1 MEIQD
6 KVSFVAEVS
15 SMMRTKE
22 YKEFIETLQRKE
34 TEIREE
40 VFSKYFSPKPFIENQ
55 IYNEKNA
62 TIELMKAILEAK
74 DMAESL
80 SAGKYLIEYADESL
94 ENGTKQIKEGM
105 GGLNSGLT
113 MGVYTETDLQI
124 RVADSY
130 KLAREFYDLEL
141 DKCKK
146 DAKDDSTLDTPK
158 ED

>member
-15 SMMRTKE
+15 AMMRTKE
-22 YKEFIETLQRKE
+22 YKEFIETLTKKE
-34 TEIREE
+34 AEIRDA
-40 VFSKYFSPKPFIENQ
+40 VFAKYFAPTPFVENQ

-62 TIELMKAILEAK
+62 TVELMKAIIEAK
-74 DMAESL
+74 DLAECL

-94 ENGTKQIKEGM
+94 ENGTKNIKDGM

-130 KLAREFYDLEL
+130 KLAREFFDIELE
-141 DKCKK
+141 KCKK
-146 DAKDDSTLDTPK
+146 DSKDDSTLDTPK
-158 ED
+158 EE

>member
-80 SAGKYLIEYADESL
+80 SAGKYLVAYADESL

-113 MGVYTETDLQI
+113 M
-124 RVADSY
+124 
-130 KLAREFYDLEL
+130 
-141 DKCKK
+141 
-146 DAKDDSTLDTPK
+146 
-158 ED
+158 